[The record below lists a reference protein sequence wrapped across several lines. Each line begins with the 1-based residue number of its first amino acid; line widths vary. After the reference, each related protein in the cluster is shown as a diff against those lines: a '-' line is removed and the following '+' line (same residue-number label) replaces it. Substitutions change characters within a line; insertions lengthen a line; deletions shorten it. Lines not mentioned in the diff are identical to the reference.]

1 MRMGEKHHMLVLCK
15 LVDRRE
21 HGKREKKEKE
31 EREKKDKKEDD
42 ESLREKVKRKRKIE
56 EVNIRFSC
64 GHSNRVELG

>member
-1 MRMGEKHHMLVLCK
+1 M
-15 LVDRRE
+15 
-21 HGKREKKEKE
+21 GKREKKEKE